1 MPSRSSSRR
10 SERSSCF
17 VVVSS
22 RNAANISAEP
32 AMPCAP
38 YALGA
43 GVAPEPPDEPGM
55 EWGSV
60 WGGTNGL
67 TENKNVGEHPT
78 SKVPADRS
86 QSPRSSPENIA
97 SPHQ

>member
-32 AMPCAP
+32 AMPCTP
-38 YALGA
+38 YTLGA

-60 WGGTNGL
+60 GGDERTDRKQKCGGAPHI
-67 TENKNVGEHPT
+67 E
-78 SKVPADRS
+78 VPADRS
-86 QSPRSSPENIA
+86 QSPRSSRENILA
-97 SPHQ
+97 LQL